1 MMYVD
6 VMFVATRLHAW
17 KLRWK
22 RDVFLAVLNEFER
35 IVRLLHLT
43 ARVNL
48 PSCITCI
55 CSAYRSI

>member
-1 MMYVD
+1 

-22 RDVFLAVLNEFER
+22 RDMFLAVLNEFER

-43 ARVNL
+43 VRVNL

-55 CSAYRSI
+55 CSTYRSI